1 MIDDTTLDLPEAA
14 AFLKLSAE
22 ALRRKTKCGEVPGVK
37 VGKRW
42 CFLKADLVAFLRLR
56 YAVSRQ
62 ASLGDSKEVS
72 LCHYTDVKLSGGSGS
87 PPLPDS
93 EYAALLGLPTDN
105 RPRNSTT
112 ASRPGSGKSRS

>member
-1 MIDDTTLDLPEAA
+1 MIDDTTLDLHEAG
-14 AFLKLSAE
+14 AFLKMSAE
-22 ALRRKTKCGEVPGVK
+22 ALRRKAKGGEVPGVK

-56 YAVSRQ
+56 YASSRQ
-62 ASLGDSKEVS
+62 ASLGDRQEVS
-72 LCHYTDVKLSGGSGS
+72 LCHYTDVKLSGGSDS
-87 PPLPDS
+87 QPLPDS

-112 ASRPGSGKSRS
+112 VSKPTSGKSRN